1 MRLIF
6 LIRCVFYLVITGCG
20 THGMGK
26 SKLKQSVTK
35 LLEKEGI
42 QCREENRGTILI
54 KLDGYREFSFLE
66 SNSDTE

>member
-1 MRLIF
+1 MQNLNRISMAATAYSKGELEYAA
-6 LIRCVFYLVITGCG
+6 YL
-20 THGMGK
+20 
-26 SKLKQSVTK
+26 SDQVTK

-42 QCREENRGTILI
+42 QWREENRGTILI